1 MPLLNAL
8 SDLEKMI
15 VADSLTRKEVGLVNN
30 PVHASSPTSGSHQLS
45 AHPKYQAG
53 DHIITE
59 GTAGDEFFII
69 EEGQVVCT
77 RSSE

>member
-1 MPLLNAL
+1 MSPIACTRHYP
-8 SDLEKMI
+8 
-15 VADSLTRKEVGLVNN
+15 SL
-30 PVHASSPTSGSHQLS
+30 VHINIPPIP
-45 AHPKYQAG
+45 PKYQAG